1 MLISRLKNRFLAV
14 THMDAVDVVVVGG
27 SISGLLAAR
36 EIAAAGCS
44 VIVLEEDPEI
54 GTPEHCGGLVSIKG
68 IEQLGIVPDYRAF
81 ENDRISRARVSS
93 PSSHFEIDARN
104 QKVVVLDRRALDKQ
118 AAMQA
123 QQQGAQIR
131 VRCRMLSC
139 SDAAGTSRRY
149 EIKTSE
155 GIMQAD
161 FIVDAAG
168 VSSIIKR
175 QRTGVLQSAQY
186 EVYAPWITPETIEVD
201 FDQDKFPGF
210 FGWVIPTSDGA
221 AKIGVAGQ
229 GINSAS
235 ALESYIDS
243 KGKSAVVRK
252 VYAPIWVGG
261 PIREFVEG
269 RTVKIGDAAGQSKP
283 TTAGGIYTCGMGGII
298 AGRSIAKAIMTG
310 DEKALEEYQAGWE
323 RTFKSEFDRM
333 LLARRLLQRLDN
345 KALDEIISAV
355 PADKIQQ
362 ASESGDFDFHS
373 SAITKILSTKSAL
386 KFASA
391 LLGNELRRFFDKA
404 DKQEL
409 NSDSG
414 V

>member
-1 MLISRLKNRFLAV
+1 
-14 THMDAVDVVVVGG
+14 
-27 SISGLLAAR
+27 
-36 EIAAAGCS
+36 
-44 VIVLEEDPEI
+44 
-54 GTPEHCGGLVSIKG
+54 
-68 IEQLGIVPDYRAF
+68 
-81 ENDRISRARVSS
+81 
-93 PSSHFEIDARN
+93 
-104 QKVVVLDRRALDKQ
+104 
-118 AAMQA
+118 
-123 QQQGAQIR
+123 
-131 VRCRMLSC
+131 
-139 SDAAGTSRRY
+139 
-149 EIKTSE
+149 
-155 GIMQAD
+155 
-161 FIVDAAG
+161 
-168 VSSIIKR
+168 
-175 QRTGVLQSAQY
+175 
-186 EVYAPWITPETIEVD
+186 
-201 FDQDKFPGF
+201 
-210 FGWVIPTSDGA
+210 
-221 AKIGVAGQ
+221 
-229 GINSAS
+229 
-235 ALESYIDS
+235 
-243 KGKSAVVRK
+243 
-252 VYAPIWVGG
+252 
-261 PIREFVEG
+261 
-269 RTVKIGDAAGQSKP
+269 
-283 TTAGGIYTCGMGGII
+283 MGGII